1 MAVVYGM
8 VIAGLA
14 IIFWMLASYNRLVV
28 IRQNVRE
35 SWSAIET
42 ELRRRFDLIPNL
54 VETVKGYAGHE
65 RETLEAVIKARN
77 AAASTT
83 GGAPAEQAA
92 AQGLLSGALTKL
104 MALSEAYPDLK
115 ANENFNRLQT
125 ELGDTETR
133 ISQARR
139 FYNANVKEMNTSVE
153 TFPTVLIAAPMGF
166 RQQPY
171 YGLED
176 AAAMEPVRVS
186 FGSTSAPSISGG
198 QSGGQS
204 IKLPESRLEQTE
216 KSP

>member
-1 MAVVYGM
+1 MAVYGM
-8 VIAGLA
+8 IFAGVA
-14 IIFWMLASYNRLVV
+14 ILIWMLTSYNRLVV

-77 AAASTT
+77 AAASSA
-83 GGAPAEQAA
+83 GAPPADQAA
-92 AQGLLSGALTKL
+92 AQGVLSGALTRL

-115 ANENFNRLQT
+115 ANENFSRLQT

-139 FYNANVKEMNTSVE
+139 FYNANVKELNTAIE

-166 RQQPY
+166 RGQPY

-176 AAAMEPVRVS
+176 QAAMEPVHVS
-186 FGSTSAPSISGG
+186 FGNASAPSLSGG
-198 QSGGQS
+198 QTL
-204 IKLPESRLEQTE
+204 KLPESSRVDQTD
-216 KSP
+216 KLP